1 MGVAPSFSITIVP
14 EYPDSQ
20 AEGTANVMVA
30 SSPNAVPMVVANV
43 TAEIAKNFWF
53 LIFKTLLLV
62 HKVSQKV
69 PSQREG

>member
-1 MGVAPSFSITIVP
+1 
-14 EYPDSQ
+14 
-20 AEGTANVMVA
+20 
-30 SSPNAVPMVVANV
+30 MVVASV

-62 HKVSQKV
+62 HKVPHKV